1 MEKIVCK
8 TNILS
13 TLTKDKIYDVIKGS
27 WKDCQFFLK
36 DDFENEQWY
45 FYEYFY
51 TIEEMRDIKIRSLL
65 RDSKLG
71 DLGII

>member
-1 MEKIVCK
+1 MKIACK
-8 TNILS
+8 TNSIN

-27 WKDCQFFLK
+27 WDDGRFFIK

-51 TIEEMRDIKIRSLL
+51 TVEEMRDIKIKSIL
-65 RDSKLG
+65 RDSRLE
-71 DLGII
+71 DLGI